1 MGSILSGSEDFVE
14 ELTDDRVH
22 SSGVLEVRGMAHFG
36 NPFQAGVGQLIDRRL
51 GAVRFHHE
59 VHLAVDSD

>member
-1 MGSILSGSEDFVE
+1 
-14 ELTDDRVH
+14 
-22 SSGVLEVRGMAHFG
+22 MAHFG